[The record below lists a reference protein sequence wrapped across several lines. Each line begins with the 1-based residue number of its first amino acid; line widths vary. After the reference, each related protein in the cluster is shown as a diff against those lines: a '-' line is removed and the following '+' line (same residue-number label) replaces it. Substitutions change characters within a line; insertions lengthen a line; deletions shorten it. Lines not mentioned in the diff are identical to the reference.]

1 LRDNKT
7 AAATMQLLLFRLSKK
22 WQSHFFEKASL
33 RSSHALSAERRQSA
47 RSLRARCFSD
57 AHVVRK
63 TDSVYFAPAGA
74 KPCGAFSA
82 KQKTAAARMQLLF

>member
-1 LRDNKT
+1 
-7 AAATMQLLLFRLSKK
+7 MQLLLFRLSKK

-63 TDSVYFAPAGA
+63 TASVHFAPACTKTLRGFFGKA
-74 KPCGAFSA
+74 KNSSC
-82 KQKTAAARMQLLF
+82 KNAAAVLMQKGCP